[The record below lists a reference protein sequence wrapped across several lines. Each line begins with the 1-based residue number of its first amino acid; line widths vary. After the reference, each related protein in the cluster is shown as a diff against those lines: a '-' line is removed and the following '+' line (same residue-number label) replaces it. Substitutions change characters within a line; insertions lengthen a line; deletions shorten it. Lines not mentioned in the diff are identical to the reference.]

1 MELTVRNPDNQP
13 SHRVLARNDN
23 MYGLIAKLRTI
34 PGRREEI
41 IGILKG
47 SAVDMPG
54 CLSYVVAKDSADE
67 DTIWVTEVWDSQAS
81 HDASLSLPAVRSA
94 IPQAKKLV
102 TNFEKV
108 AVTTP
113 VWEAGLR
120 SAHDE

>member
-1 MELTVRNPDNQP
+1 
-13 SHRVLARNDN
+13 
-23 MYGLIAKLRTI
+23 MYGLIARLRTI
-34 PGRREEI
+34 PGKREEM

-54 CLSYVVAKDSADE
+54 RLSYVVAKDSVDG
-67 DTIWVTEVWDSQAS
+67 DTIWVTEVWDTQAS
-81 HDASLSLPAVRSA
+81 HDTSLSLPAVRNA

-108 AVTTP
+108 AVTNP

-120 SAHDE
+120 SANDE